1 MNVLV
6 TGATGFVGRAVLQ
19 RLRADGHRVRAAV
32 RRDVVLPGVE
42 VVNVGEIDGT
52 TSWESAMREIDA
64 VVHLA
69 ARVHVLHETAG
80 SRDAAFAAF
89 RRINVDGTRKLAEAC
104 RPSTRFVAMSSIRAV
119 ADESHPVAIDEA
131 TAPQPTTPYG
141 ISKLE
146 GERALAEVARARGI
160 SWIALR
166 PPLVFGEGA
175 GGNLRRLMAIVR
187 RGVPLP
193 LGAVHNRRSF
203 IYVGNLADAVA
214 RALAADAPQSC
225 ALPIA
230 DPPARSTAALAREI
244 GAAMGKSPRLVSV
257 PPRLLELGARVLG
270 RSEVWARLGGD
281 LEIAAHAADRLQ
293 WTPAVSFGEG
303 VRRAVH
309 DWLGGSH

>member
-42 VVNVGEIDGT
+42 LVRVGDIDGG
-52 TSWESAMREIDA
+52 TSWDDAMTGVDA

-69 ARVHVLHETAG
+69 ARVHVLHETAD
-80 SRDAAFAAF
+80 SPEAAF
-89 RRINVDGTRKLAEAC
+89 RRVNVEGTRRLAQAC
-104 RPSTRFVAMSSIRAV
+104 GPSTRFVLMSSIRAV
-119 ADESHPVAIDEA
+119 ADESHPVAIDEH
-131 TAPQPTTPYG
+131 TPPSPTTAYG

-146 GERALAEVARARGI
+146 GERVLADVARARGF

-214 RALAADAPQSC
+214 RALASDAPSSC

-244 GAAMGKSPRLVSV
+244 GAAMDKPPRLLNV
-257 PPRLLELGARVLG
+257 PPRLLELGARMLG
-270 RSEVWARLGGD
+270 KREVWARLGGD
-281 LEIAAHAADRLQ
+281 LEISAHAADRLQ
-293 WTPAVSFGEG
+293 WAPAVSFGEG

-309 DWLGGSH
+309 DWLGGSR